1 MPSIIFKLTQA
12 GRAALVNAQ
21 NTGTQART
29 VVSVGVTAA
38 AFTPTD
44 ALTAIPQEI
53 KRIGTLAGDVV
64 DAGTVHVTVRDDG
77 TDTYTVRGLGLWL
90 DNGVLLGT
98 YSQAEPIVEKSRAS
112 IMLLACDLR
121 VLDGGVDISTL
132 IFGNKDFL
140 NPPATTERQGVV
152 ELATEAEADAL
163 EDAQRA
169 ATPRSLRGLFARAAL
184 AARLIVAGTG
194 LKGGGNLYGDRTIS
208 LADTPVTPG
217 QYGSASAVPSF
228 VVDAQGRLTYAGAVT
243 VAAPWGGI
251 TGMPRWPMHERGFVS
266 MDAESVDFNDVLEP
280 GMYQTSGPRRLAKNS
295 PPAYPFGLLQVLGV
309 AWGPRTQQYFS
320 HDGQQ
325 LYRTKYNESDWSPW
339 KRAALQGDDAAFK
352 DLKAATFAGSGYGL
366 GDLRWGNL
374 VERPDTLRGYGII
387 DALGLDGTKT
397 PQLAKGFDLNDLR
410 TTGLYRGEQLLN
422 APDAGWW
429 TVIATS
435 HDSTDVAAGW
445 RQQIAIAFGSGNS
458 VPAGTM
464 AKRASQAGSWG
475 EWVIV
480 VDARNTAATVREL
493 AGPSAWAPAKT
504 GGAIEV
510 REAGRNGIQSGADN
524 ESPRLRFHWSGRAI
538 ADIGMDA
545 AGVVNLWTEAPGPG
559 ADEHRDLRV
568 RRLYSLGTSYVHGD
582 ERTVYGPNSSYG
594 AYLVVG
600 GNGREDG
607 NINAGVVTTNGNL
620 HLDAAP
626 GNTTYLNWY
635 GGTAGVVFGNGSRGE
650 AGRINAAGDMGI
662 KGGFSAGAAL
672 SWGGIAAGRGD
683 NITGLKWG
691 NIVERPSTL
700 GGYGITDAAM
710 AARRVI
716 AGTGLAGGGDLTQ
729 DRTLSLAN
737 TTVAAGQYG
746 SASAVPSFVVDA
758 QGRITYAGAVTV
770 AAPWGS
776 ITGMPSAVMYDRGYV
791 GFDDAV
797 ADFNNINEPGMY
809 RTGGGG
815 PQVALNRPA
824 AYEWGV
830 LSVFGAGNG
839 PRTQMYFSHRGELL
853 YRTKYGE
860 NNWTEWLRP
869 ALAGQDAHFARLT
882 AAEVLR
888 GSELRI
894 GDDGAPATA
903 LLKKVE
909 GALQLDTWGAAA
921 PLRLGGSAV
930 EFKTETGSAVETRHW
945 ADQRFYGDAR
955 TVYGPNTT
963 WAGKLIV
970 GSGDW
975 ITTADDAAALAGTNG
990 NVHLDPAKGRKVHL
1004 NFYRGAGVV
1013 IGNGARGAVAEITPS
1028 GYAWF
1033 GGRVDADGLA
1043 ARGDSRV
1050 MAGPNSQG
1058 RYLALGGNG
1067 IEGIDR
1073 PTTASFFVSN
1083 GNLHIDPAGG
1093 YETYLNWNSGQKVI
1107 FGNGAGAQC
1116 ASIDKNGHATVEGLT
1131 VAGCTGG
1138 VVPPGT
1144 IIQYAGHNAPVGYLR
1159 ANGAA
1164 VSRTTYAAL
1173 FAAIGT
1179 THGAGDGSTTF
1190 NLPDRRGVF
1199 MRGVD
1204 DGRGIDPGRALGSF
1218 QGAQNAAHSHGATVH
1233 ENGWHG
1239 HGASASGVGD
1249 HVHNMTF
1256 RPYQWDHGVTGEVG
1270 DNGDPNYGAQVTSGT
1285 MQGAGAHSHTIWIE
1299 GNGTHTHGISIAADG
1314 GSEARPIN
1322 AADLFCIKY

>member
-1 MPSIIFKLTQA
+1 MPSIIFKFTQP

-21 NTGTQART
+21 NTGTQDRT
-29 VVSVGVTAA
+29 VVSVGVTAT

-44 ALTAIPQEI
+44 GLAAIPNEI

-64 DAGTVHVTVRDDG
+64 DAGTMHVTVRDDG

-90 DNGVLLGT
+90 ENGVLLGT
-98 YSQAEPIVEKSRAS
+98 YSQDEPIVEKSRAS

-169 ATPRSLRGLFARAAL
+169 ATPRSLRGLFARTAL
-184 AARLIVAGTG
+184 AARMIVAGTG
-194 LKGGGNLYGDRTIS
+194 LRGGGDLFGDRTLS
-208 LADTPVTPG
+208 LANTTVAAG

-243 VAAPWGGI
+243 VAAPWGSI
-251 TGMPRWPMHERGFVS
+251 TGMPRWVLHEKGFVS
-266 MDAESVDFNDVLEP
+266 MDAEAVDFNDVQEP
-280 GMYQTSGPRRLAKNS
+280 GMYQTSGPRRVAKNS
-295 PPAYPFGLLQVLGV
+295 PPAYPFGLLLVLGA
-309 AWGPRTQQYFS
+309 AWGPRTQLYFS

-325 LYRTKYNESDWSPW
+325 LYRTKYNDGDWSAW
-339 KRAALQGDDAAFK
+339 KRAATLGDDAAFK
-352 DLKAATFAGSGYGL
+352 DLRAATLAGSGYGL
-366 GDLRWGNL
+366 SDLRWG
-374 VERPDTLRGYGII
+374 
-387 DALGLDGTKT
+387 
-397 PQLAKGFDLNDLR
+397 
-410 TTGLYRGEQLLN
+410 
-422 APDAGWW
+422 
-429 TVIATS
+429 S
-435 HDSTDVAAGW
+435 
-445 RQQIAIAFGSGNS
+445 
-458 VPAGTM
+458 
-464 AKRASQAGSWG
+464 
-475 EWVIV
+475 
-480 VDARNTAATVREL
+480 
-493 AGPSAWAPAKT
+493 
-504 GGAIEV
+504 
-510 REAGRNGIQSGADN
+510 
-524 ESPRLRFHWSGRAI
+524 
-538 ADIGMDA
+538 
-545 AGVVNLWTEAPGPG
+545 
-559 ADEHRDLRV
+559 
-568 RRLYSLGTSYVHGD
+568 
-582 ERTVYGPNSSYG
+582 
-594 AYLVVG
+594 
-600 GNGREDG
+600 
-607 NINAGVVTTNGNL
+607 
-620 HLDAAP
+620 
-626 GNTTYLNWY
+626 
-635 GGTAGVVFGNGSRGE
+635 
-650 AGRINAAGDMGI
+650 
-662 KGGFSAGAAL
+662 
-672 SWGGIAAGRGD
+672 
-683 NITGLKWG
+683 
-691 NIVERPSTL
+691 IVERPNTLAGYGITDAAMAARRVIAGTGLAGGGDLAEDRTLSLANTTVAAGQYGSASAVPSFVVDAQGRLTYAGAFTVAAPWGSITGKPSTIEGYGISGGGFTGPVGFANNTWNPFGDDAEIGDMNRAGCIGIKAASADDPGIVFVHKNGEIAAELKASGGTIFFGMVDASLFKGSGWGLTRLRWGSVIERPTTL

-716 AGTGLAGGGDLTQ
+716 AGTGLAGGGDLAE
-729 DRTLSLAN
+729 DRTLSL
-737 TTVAAGQYG
+737 TSTGVAAGQYG

-776 ITGMPSAVMYDRGYV
+776 ITGMPSSVMYERGYV
-791 GFDDAV
+791 GFDDAGT
-797 ADFNNINEPGMY
+797 DFNNINDPGMY

-869 ALAGQDAHFARLT
+869 ALTGQDAHFANLT
-882 AAEVLR
+882 AAGVLR

-894 GDDGAPATA
+894 GDDGAQATGT
-903 LLKKVE
+903 LKKAN
-909 GALQLDTWGAAA
+909 GALQLDTWGATA

-930 EFKTETGSAVETRHW
+930 EFVTEAGAAVETRHG
-945 ADQRFYGDAR
+945 ADQRFSGDAK
-955 TVYGPNTT
+955 TIYGPNKT

-975 ITTADDAAALAGTNG
+975 IYTADDAAALAGTNG

-1004 NFYRGAGVV
+1004 NFYRGEGVI
-1013 IGNGARGAVAEITPS
+1013 IGNGAMGTAAEITPS
-1028 GYAWF
+1028 GYGWF
-1033 GGRVDADGLA
+1033 RGRVDADGVT
-1043 ARGDSRV
+1043 ARGNSRV
-1050 MAGPNSQG
+1050 EIGLNSWG
-1058 RYLALGGNG
+1058 RKLVLGGSDS
-1067 IEGIDR
+1067 EGIDR
-1073 PTTASFFVSN
+1073 ETTGTIFISN
-1083 GNLHIDPAGG
+1083 GNLHIDPVKG
-1093 YETYLNWNSGQKVI
+1093 YETYINWNGGQKVI
-1107 FGNGAGAQC
+1107 FGNGDGVQC

-1144 IIQYAGHNAPVGYLR
+1144 IIQYAGHNAPAGYLR

-1179 THGAGDGSTTF
+1179 THGEGDGSTTF

-1204 DGRGIDPGRALGSF
+1204 DGRGIDPGRALGSI
-1218 QGAQNAAHSHGATVH
+1218 QGSQNLSHNHGATIY

-1256 RPYQWDHGVTGEVG
+1256 RPYQWDHGITGEVG

-1299 GNGTHTHGISIAADG
+1299 GSGTHTHGAYIGYDG
-1314 GSEARPIN
+1314 GNESRPIN